1 MTTGTTGSE
10 GGWAEMSALSASVRL
25 SLFYSAFFLVGGLMM
40 PWWPV
45 WLSHRGLDP
54 TEIGLVLAVGFWIKP
69 IANPIGTRWADR
81 LGERRRPMVLL
92 LAATAMVYALFGLA
106 DSIVLFALIAMTGQ
120 ALLAPV
126 LPLGDNLTMT
136 ASTER
141 GIDYG
146 RVRLWGS
153 ITFIAAASGA
163 GLLLEGRSPEIILWL
178 VVGGFVLTALVTTQ
192 VPDMR
197 FPKPDGRQGHP
208 FRLLWHPVFG
218 IFLLTTGLNV
228 AAHAV
233 LYAFGTIHWQAQ
245 GLTETQI
252 GWLWAEGVIA
262 EIILFALSKRIIA
275 RTGPLPLLMLGCVS
289 GVVRWTMFAFVDGF
303 GWMVALQPLHA
314 FTFGAVH
321 LGAMHFIQRAAPAG
335 LSASAQGLFSAFGM
349 GIFMGLGS
357 LAAGPL
363 YEAFGGRAYLAMSV
377 LSVGSTLAALVLA
390 RRFDGQRLS
399 L

>member
-1 MTTGTTGSE
+1 MSDTAQRP
-10 GGWAEMSALSASVRL
+10 GGWAEMSALSASIRL

-45 WLSHRGLDP
+45 WLSHRGLEP

-69 IANPIGTRWADR
+69 LANPAGTRWADS
-81 LGERRRPMVLL
+81 LGERRRPMVILL
-92 LAATAMVYALFGLA
+92 SATAAAYALFGLA
-106 DSIVLFALIAMTGQ
+106 EGLVAFALITLLGQ

-136 ASTER
+136 ASAQR

-163 GLLLEGRSPEIILWL
+163 GLLLEGRSPEIVLWL
-178 VVGGFVLTALVTTQ
+178 VVGGFALTALAVTQ
-192 VPDMR
+192 VPDIR
-197 FPKPDGRQGHP
+197 YPRPDGSHAHP
-208 FRLLWHPVFG
+208 FRLLRHPVFAV
-218 IFLLTTGLNV
+218 FLLTTGFNV

-233 LYAFGTIHWQAQ
+233 LYAFGTIHWQAS

-262 EIILFALSKRIIA
+262 EIVLFALSKRIIA
-275 RTGPLPLLMLGCVS
+275 RTGPLPLLLVGCVS

-321 LGAMHFIQRAAPAG
+321 LGAMHFIQRAAPEG
-335 LSASAQGLFSAFGM
+335 LSASAQGMFSAFGM

-363 YEAFGGRAYLAMSV
+363 YENFGGGAYLAMSV
-377 LSVGSTLAALVLA
+377 LSVGSTIAALVLM
-390 RRFDGQRLS
+390 RRFDGQRLN